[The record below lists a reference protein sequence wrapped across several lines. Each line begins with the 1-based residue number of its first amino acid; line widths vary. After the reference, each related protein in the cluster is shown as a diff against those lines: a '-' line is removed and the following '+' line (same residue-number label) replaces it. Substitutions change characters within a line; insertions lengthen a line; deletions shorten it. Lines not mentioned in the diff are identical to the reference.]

1 MAKRVVFVTG
11 GSSGIGLA
19 TCSLLNQHGLTV
31 YGSSRKANNGDT
43 LNGISMVKLDV
54 TNLESV
60 HEAIKYIISKEGR
73 IDVLVNNA
81 GLGMAGS
88 VEDASTDEILKIFHT
103 NVFGAMECCRAVIPH
118 MRRQGGGYIVNI
130 SSIAGEFGLP
140 FRGIYSASKGAL
152 DRFSE
157 TMRME
162 LKPSNIKVSIVQP
175 GDVRT
180 NINANRVVAAR
191 SLTPES
197 PYKVPF
203 EKMYAEISR
212 EVASAQDPARVA
224 TIILKIINRRNPR
237 MRYPAATL
245 VQRLSISLNRI
256 LPKHIFQSMLLKRY
270 PVE

>member
-1 MAKRVVFVTG
+1 
-11 GSSGIGLA
+11 
-19 TCSLLNQHGLTV
+19 
-31 YGSSRKANNGDT
+31 
-43 LNGISMVKLDV
+43 MVRIDV
-54 TNLESV
+54 TDHRSI
-60 HEAIKYIISKEGR
+60 HDAISYIVAREGR
-73 IDVLVNNA
+73 IDVLINNA

-88 VEDASTDEILKIFHT
+88 VEDASTEEILKIFHT

-162 LKPSNIKVSIVQP
+162 LKPTNIRVSVVQP
-175 GDVRT
+175 GDVCT
-180 NINANRVVAAR
+180 NINANRVVAAK
-191 SLTPES
+191 SKLKES
-197 PYKVPF
+197 TYYKPF
-203 EKMYAEISR
+203 ERMYEEISR
-212 EVASAQDPARVA
+212 EVATAQKPEVIAK
-224 TIILKIINRRNPR
+224 IILKILQKKNPL

-256 LPKHIFQSMLLKRY
+256 LPKHVFQAMLMKRY
-270 PVE
+270 PVD